1 LIYGM
6 VKGAHKYQI
15 RQVSIPIKNLPT
27 SFEGLKIIHISD
39 IHSGSFYDKEAVLK
53 GINMVIDEKPDLV
66 FFTGD
71 LVNNEASEIAD
82 YMDVFS
88 KIKAPLGVFSVLGNH
103 DYGDYI
109 PWSSP
114 EAKVKN
120 LKTLMQHH
128 ADMGWKLLMD
138 EHTVISKNGESITIL
153 GVQNW
158 GAKGRFPKYGDL
170 SKAARGTE
178 NHKVKLLLSHDPSHW
193 DAQVL
198 KDFPDIDAMFSGH
211 THGMQFG
218 IEIPGFKWSPI
229 QYMYKQWAGLYSEGH
244 QHLHVNRGFGFL
256 GYPGRVGIWPEI
268 SVISLVGAD
277 TKA

>member
-1 LIYGM
+1 M

-15 RQVSIPIKNLPT
+15 RRVSIPIKNLPP

-39 IHSGSFYDKEAVLK
+39 IHSGSFYNKEAVLK

-71 LVNNEASEIAD
+71 LVNNEASEIVD

-88 KIKAPLGVFSVLGNH
+88 KITAPLGVFSVLGNH

-138 EHTVISKNGESITIL
+138 EHTEISRNGESITIL
-153 GVQNW
+153 GIQNW

-170 SKAARGTE
+170 AKAAQGTE

-218 IEIPGFKWSPI
+218 IDIPGLKWSPI

-268 SVISLVGAD
+268 SVISLEGAG